1 MAELVS
7 SEENAVLEQL
17 SNLSLESKTYSH
29 AAAFTVEEQTK
40 EIAHLDGSMTKNLF
54 LKDKKHGLFL
64 VTAGFNREVNMKKL
78 VLMEKI

>member
-1 MAELVS
+1 MS

-54 LKDKKHGLFL
+54 LKDKKQQWKFMKMMNFL
-64 VTAGFNREVNMKKL
+64 ELVQVNF
-78 VLMEKI
+78 